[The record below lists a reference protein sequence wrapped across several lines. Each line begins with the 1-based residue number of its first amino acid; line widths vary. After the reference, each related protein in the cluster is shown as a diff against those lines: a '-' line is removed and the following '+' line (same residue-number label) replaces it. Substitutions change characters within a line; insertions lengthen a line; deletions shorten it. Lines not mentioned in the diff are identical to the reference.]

1 MGNEEELKEN
11 IEEKSA
17 KIEIVEHTE
26 SKYDDLKPRTE
37 LVEITKEEKEMIIS
51 FLFIL

>member
-26 SKYDDLKPRTE
+26 SKYSYNWFSKR
-37 LVEITKEEKEMIIS
+37 
-51 FLFIL
+51 